1 MQRNRLKI
9 SKKITP
15 RLGGGIALIINN
27 LHKTNKILSTK
38 IQHFRAAMHN
48 FTQKCRF
55 LYNLSIIF
63 VGKSEFRAGISNGVP
78 QIRIRERLVSVI
90 KKKKNVLKC

>member
-1 MQRNRLKI
+1 M
-9 SKKITP
+9 
-15 RLGGGIALIINN
+15 GGGIALVINN
-27 LHKTNKILSTK
+27 LHKTNKIKSTK
-38 IQHFRAAMHN
+38 FQHFRAAMLN

-78 QIRIRERLVSVI
+78 QICIRELLFSVI
-90 KKKKNVLKC
+90 KTRKMSSNVE